1 LTLDNSQQQK
11 NDSQYWSIIQYS
23 YLTELELVEAHKS
36 YLEEFLLDTFSA
48 LFVPHFIWVLIRSSY
63 ICIGLYI
70 LGIYFAVRWF
80 ARGGHFDALHTENL
94 SGKTYLITG
103 SAGGI
108 GKQTALELAKRGAKV
123 VLFARPSNLQQTID
137 DVKKVAR
144 EAKLVSGYPLDL
156 ADLVSIKKGVEQYK
170 VNEGED
176 ASITALINNA
186 G

>member
-1 LTLDNSQQQK
+1 MANLLL
-11 NDSQYWSIIQYS
+11 
-23 YLTELELVEAHKS
+23 YLLHQPEAKASLV
-36 YLEEFLLDTFSA
+36 FLFLILILPLSAFSA